1 MHFVFE
7 LEAQQI
13 RAVAGH
19 GAGSGE
25 AGAELVQA
33 DARFTGDFISY
44 LYAQTVYNRLG
55 LREVPANVTI
65 KGQDGAATGYWV
77 GESKGI
83 PASKADFSTVSLTP
97 LKVAALA
104 VASMELLRDST
115 PAAEQLIR
123 DALVAAAAQRIDAT
137 FVSATAAVGPAAAS
151 ARMAMPTARRD
162 TVGEFMRISCRW
174 VGGIA

>member
-1 MHFVFE
+1 MSTGDGFR
-7 LEAQQI
+7 AQGFPRPGRSNEQDAFGSI
-13 RAVAGH
+13 NAS
-19 GAGSGE
+19 GAGVTAYVAVGTSGPQ
-25 AGAELVQA
+25 LV
-33 DARFTGDFISY
+33 
-44 LYAQTVYNRLG
+44 L
-55 LREVPANVTI
+55 

-123 DALVAAAAQRIDAT
+123 DALVAA
-137 FVSATAAVGPAAAS
+137 VAS
-151 ARMAMPTARRD
+151 NE
-162 TVGEFMRISCRW
+162 G
-174 VGGIA
+174 